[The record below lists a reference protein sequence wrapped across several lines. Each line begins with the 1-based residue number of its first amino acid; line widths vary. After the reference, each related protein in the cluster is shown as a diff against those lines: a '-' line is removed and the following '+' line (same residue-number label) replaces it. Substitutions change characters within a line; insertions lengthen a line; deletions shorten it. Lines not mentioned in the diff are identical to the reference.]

1 MARGLFRKTSF
12 NKMVGAYRSQWKRFW
27 MRLFTFGAYGSKGMG
42 WWRDPKKACYNW
54 WYYRTSISI
63 PRLLGYKPSKAS
75 FFCAMLAAAVIS
87 IFAAPVDATQAGIKA
102 HKIRARRKARV
113 KSSRAKSST
122 STGTNSKVTR
132 SAVANQSGRSN
143 STVSV
148 APKSTTST
156 KAAAKTAPHRN
167 ASHTTINTIKNTTA
181 GYTASQFQTPDIQS
195 AKSSQAEK
203 LQQNETPSTI
213 LFSHESEKPV
223 SVPTEP
229 VNAEP
234 DENTPK
240 SKPKNVGDQYIKKR
254 MIIAGSSYCEKS
266 VLEKLTVGTYFDLEA
281 EPTNPYDKDA
291 VMLVHNGEKIGYVS
305 KQDNAVFV
313 TCLRLKRK
321 VYGVITDIIT
331 EPYPTKYEYETWF
344 DSSR

>member
-1 MARGLFRKTSF
+1 MARGLIRKTSF

-27 MRLFTFGAYGSKGMG
+27 MRLFTFGAYGRKGMG

-75 FFCAMLAAAVIS
+75 FFCAMLAATVIS
-87 IFAAPVDATQAGIKA
+87 IFAAPVDATRAGVTA
-102 HKIRARRKARV
+102 HKIRASRKARSESGRT
-113 KSSRAKSST
+113 KSSSST
-122 STGTNSKVTR
+122 RTNTR
-132 SAVANQSGRSN
+132 SACSASAKQSSRSDA
-143 STVSV
+143 TVS
-148 APKSTTST
+148 ATSKSSDST
-156 KAAAKTAPHRN
+156 KAAAKTSAH
-167 ASHTTINTIKNTTA
+167 HNTSYATSNSVKKTETV
-181 GYTASQFQTPDIQS
+181 YTATKFKTAEIQTAQLSQTEKSRQS
-195 AKSSQAEK
+195 
-203 LQQNETPSTI
+203 ETPSTI
-213 LFSHESEKPV
+213 LFSHESDKPAPV
-223 SVPTEP
+223 AAEP
-229 VNAEP
+229 VNVAP

-266 VLEKLTVGTYFDLEA
+266 ALEKLTVGTYFDLEA
-281 EPTNPYDKDA
+281 EPANPYDKDA
-291 VMLVHNGEKIGYVS
+291 VMLVHDGEKIGYVS

-321 VYGVITDIIT
+321 VYGVITDIIP
-331 EPYPTKYEYETWF
+331 EPYPTKYEFETWF